1 MRTVPRAAAASSGE
15 NELVGPLMEL
25 VIELRAHAR
34 KNKDFATAD
43 RIREVLTKIG
53 IVLEDRKGGTAW
65 RVER

>member
-1 MRTVPRAAAASSGE
+1 
-15 NELVGPLMEL
+15 MEL
-25 VIELRAHAR
+25 VIELRANAR

-53 IVLEDRKGGTAW
+53 IVLEDRKGATDW